1 MANPDSSSSA
11 GHPLPVPVQ
20 FKVPKAYWEPF
31 RAGVVF
37 DLAFDSKNRA
47 DEFLEGFKQR
57 LWGWKPKMRGYV
69 DLRAE
74 DHTGPLRYLAATGAL
89 LGAMEDACP
98 AAEEPERD
106 IVIEGDPET
115 IMFGLHSL
123 ANRIAGPLFAEA
135 LDGDPGT
142 PNPKAREWNVIAT
155 WAMDSM
161 EKLNSAVLANSKRR
175 VEADESREGK
185 S

>member
-1 MANPDSSSSA
+1 MANADSSSAA
-11 GHPLPVPVQ
+11 GHSLPGLVE
-20 FKVPKAYWEPF
+20 FKVPQAYWEHF

-37 DLAFDSKNRA
+37 DLAFDSKRRA
-47 DEFLEGFKQR
+47 EEFLEGFKQR
-57 LWGWKPKMRGYV
+57 LWGYKPDMRGYI

-123 ANRIAGPLFAEA
+123 ANRIAGPLLTEA

-142 PNPKAREWNVIAT
+142 PNPKAREWVAMAT

-161 EKLNSAVLANSKRR
+161 EKLNSAVRANTKRR
-175 VEADESREGK
+175 AEAEEKGAK